1 MEQVNGSETL
11 TCSLC
16 SGPVMLVCSQLLVDG
31 VVAGAWGLMHG
42 VDLSVP
48 V

>member
-1 MEQVNGSETL
+1 MEQANRSETR

-16 SGPVMLVCSQLLVDG
+16 SGPVLLGCSQHLVDG
-31 VVAGAWGLMHG
+31 VVAGAWGLMHN